1 MFLGTGLGTNVDGVF
16 PPWNFNVCL
25 ICTGVTYTNPQVR
38 EEPDF
43 SLESAGFKG
52 RDCPLGFRKNRKMRF
67 KTAKN
72 RNSNP
77 RDYHS
82 ALSRI
87 ALKGYFYLLL

>member
-1 MFLGTGLGTNVDGVF
+1 MGTSLGTNVD
-16 PPWNFNVCL
+16 
-25 ICTGVTYTNPQVR
+25 CTGVTYTNPQVR
-38 EEPDF
+38 EDPGF
-43 SLESAGFKG
+43 SLQSAGFKG

-87 ALKGYFYLLL
+87 APKGYFYLLL